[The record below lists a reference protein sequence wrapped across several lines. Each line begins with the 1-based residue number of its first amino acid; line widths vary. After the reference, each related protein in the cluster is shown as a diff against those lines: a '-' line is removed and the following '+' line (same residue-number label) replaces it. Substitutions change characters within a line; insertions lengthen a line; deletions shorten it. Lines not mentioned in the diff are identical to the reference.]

1 MGEIAMNHKAI
12 SEQMLIEHEMLSHLE
27 SALRALL
34 HWTLRGQDLSRKLS
48 SLRFMTGAFQ
58 RHLERLMALEEDD
71 GYMEVVRECRPEFTG
86 QIEVLRT
93 EHDDFRRRL
102 RRASARL
109 ERLSTTDV
117 EHCEQLSQELSS
129 LLEKVDA
136 HSRKEVDLLQKS
148 LLQEE
153 GGTD

>member
-1 MGEIAMNHKAI
+1 MGHKAI

-34 HWTLRGQDLSRKLS
+34 QWTSRGQDLSRKLS
-48 SLRFMTGAFQ
+48 SLRFMTESFQ

-71 GYMEVVRECRPEFTG
+71 GYMEVVRECRPEFTP
-86 QIEVLRT
+86 QVEALRT

-102 RRASARL
+102 RRAAARL
-109 ERLSTTDV
+109 ERLSSNDV
-117 EHCEQLSQELSS
+117 EHCEQVSQELNA
-129 LLEKVDA
+129 LLEQVDA

-153 GGTD
+153 GGPD

>member
-1 MGEIAMNHKAI
+1 MHHQAI
-12 SEQMLIEHEMLSHLE
+12 SQQMLIEHEMLSHLE

-34 HWTLRGQDLSRKLS
+34 QWTSKGQDLSRKLS
-48 SLRFMTGAFQ
+48 SLRFMTESFQ

-71 GYMEVVRECRPEFTG
+71 GYMEVVRECRPEFTS
-86 QIEVLRT
+86 QIEALRT

-109 ERLSTTDV
+109 ERLSSIDV
-117 EHCEQLSQELSS
+117 EHCEQVSAELNA

-136 HSRKEVDLLQKS
+136 HSRKEVDLLQQS